1 MLLVH
6 YSRDTVPLVIIRPTM
21 VTSTYQ
27 EPFPGWI
34 EGVRTIDG
42 VAVGY
47 AKGKLKH
54 FPFNPQLIVDV
65 IPADMVIN
73 ALIVAM
79 LEYANRSTTSEIIY
93 HVGSSLRNPFKFSN
107 LNELF
112 FLYFTQNPLIDKE
125 GKPIKVGE
133 VTAFSSMAGFRIY
146 MAIRYSLPLKV

>member
-1 MLLVH
+1 MLFCPSVCI
-6 YSRDTVPLVIIRPTM
+6 SIAAACFAW
-21 VTSTYQ
+21 S
-27 EPFPGWI
+27 F
-34 EGVRTIDG
+34 RTIDG
-42 VAVGY
+42 VAFGY

-79 LEYANRSTTSEIIY
+79 LEYANQSTTSEIIY

-133 VTAFSSMAGFRIY
+133 VTAFSSMASFRIY